1 MDVSMI
7 RRRVGAIWLPS
18 TCCMERRVPWLR
30 AKPTCRLS
38 GQNWLEPTRIEGAG
52 ASCSIC
58 TQAPRYRT
66 APILNAELRLAEVE
80 LRDCA
85 CFNSS

>member
-38 GQNWLEPTRIEGAG
+38 GAKLARAEADRRCWCELLDMHTGA
-52 ASCSIC
+52 
-58 TQAPRYRT
+58 
-66 APILNAELRLAEVE
+66 
-80 LRDCA
+80 
-85 CFNSS
+85 